1 MYSSSE
7 IVNVQLWYAKFEQPL
22 NCSFVFLFILF
33 FKYQPQTGHILLDI
47 FNYKDNQ
54 QGTEDEEEL
63 I

>member
-1 MYSSSE
+1 MYMLFSL
-7 IVNVQLWYAKFEQPL
+7 IPKFL
-22 NCSFVFLFILF
+22 HKK
-33 FKYQPQTGHILLDI
+33 KYIETLKENILLDI